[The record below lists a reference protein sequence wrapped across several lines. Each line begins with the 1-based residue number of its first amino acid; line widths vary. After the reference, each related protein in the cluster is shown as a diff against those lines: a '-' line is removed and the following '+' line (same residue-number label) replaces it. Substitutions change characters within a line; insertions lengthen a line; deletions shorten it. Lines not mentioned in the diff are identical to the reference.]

1 MKLMAVDKLVPGLI
15 VSENIYTIDDRLV
28 LAKGTVLDE
37 KDILRIKSHSLYN
50 IFVEDDKPVVL
61 EAKPEKSPE
70 DFMSYAEKL
79 KNSES
84 FIRFKHDIEEKAQK
98 LEESFKMIA
107 NDGVPLEIDK
117 LTEPVYH
124 LFVEAG
130 GTAGVF
136 DMLHN
141 LRDNSDAVFMHSLNV
156 SLIANTLATW
166 MRLPEDVIQVVT
178 AGGLL
183 HDIGKMLM
191 PPELLNKKAALTE
204 YEERAMREHVTKGY
218 ELVKDEDIDQRI
230 KNCVLMHHEFRDGSG
245 YPLHLKGDKI
255 DTVVSIVTV
264 SNIYDEMTSRRT
276 YRAPIC
282 PFSVISQFEE
292 EGITKFEP
300 NVIMTFLGNIANTFI
315 ANRVMLNTGQTGEII
330 FVNADH
336 LSRPVVR
343 CGENYVDLSSD
354 KNLSIVAVI

>member
-1 MKLMAVDKLVPGLI
+1 M
-15 VSENIYTIDDRLV
+15 
-28 LAKGTVLDE
+28 
-37 KDILRIKSHSLYN
+37 
-50 IFVEDDKPVVL
+50 
-61 EAKPEKSPE
+61 
-70 DFMSYAEKL
+70 
-79 KNSES
+79 
-84 FIRFKHDIEEKAQK
+84 
-98 LEESFKMIA
+98 
-107 NDGVPLEIDK
+107 
-117 LTEPVYH
+117 
-124 LFVEAG
+124 
-130 GTAGVF
+130 
-136 DMLHN
+136 
-141 LRDNSDAVFMHSLNV
+141 
-156 SLIANTLATW
+156 
-166 MRLPEDVIQVVT
+166 
-178 AGGLL
+178 
-183 HDIGKMLM
+183 
-191 PPELLNKKAALTE
+191 
-204 YEERAMREHVTKGY
+204 
-218 ELVKDEDIDQRI
+218 RI

-354 KNLSIVAVI
+354 KNLSIVAVIYLFGSVLPGIFDSLSSSIAAEDMPSITMFLKNFSDFIVSYRKFILVF